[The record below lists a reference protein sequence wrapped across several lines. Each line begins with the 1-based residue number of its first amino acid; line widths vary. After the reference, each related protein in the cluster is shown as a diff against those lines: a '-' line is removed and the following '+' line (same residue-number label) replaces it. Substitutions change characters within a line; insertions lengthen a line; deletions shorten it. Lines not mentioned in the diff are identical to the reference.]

1 MDFKRKLTEKVE
13 KSISIDQYR
22 KDTIEQYN
30 VEPGETTIHRI
41 YEVMSKSDDIK
52 EFYMAQG
59 VKYACDFIREMIG
72 RMTDIDELDD
82 TEIVDELYTATIGER
97 TENEF

>member
-97 TENEF
+97 TEDEF

>member
-1 MDFKRKLTEKVE
+1 MDFKRKLTGKVE
-13 KSISIDQYR
+13 KSTNIYQYR

-30 VEPGETTIHRI
+30 VEPGETTIHGI

-59 VKYACDFIREMIG
+59 VKYACDFIKEMIG
-72 RMTDIDELDD
+72 RMTDSDEFDD
-82 TEIVDELYTATIGER
+82 TQIVDDLYTTVIEER
-97 TENEF
+97 TEDEF

>member
-1 MDFKRKLTEKVE
+1 MDFRRKLTEKVE

-97 TENEF
+97 TEDEF

>member
-13 KSISIDQYR
+13 KSMNIDQYR
-22 KDTIEQYN
+22 KDTIEKYN
-30 VEPGETTIHRI
+30 VEPGDTTIHRI

-59 VKYACDFIREMIG
+59 VKYACDFIKEMIG
-72 RMTDIDELDD
+72 RMTDSDEFDD
-82 TEIVDELYTATIGER
+82 TEIVDELYTTVIEER
-97 TENEF
+97 TEDEF